1 MRHILISI
9 LTAAVLLA
17 GCSSPYFRRA
27 AGAVGEEAAYTVLRA
42 SLTSAGVRSADH
54 LVDAVRLV
62 AKNQDYGGA
71 LAAFAVALEEHNVR
85 GAEELTSAQAI
96 ILMRQAAP
104 AVRRAS
110 PKVAEALTNFCNYAA
125 SNN

>member
-1 MRHILISI
+1 MRPVFTSI
-9 LTAAVLLA
+9 MAAALFLA
-17 GCSSPYFRRA
+17 GCSSPYFRRT
-27 AGAVGEEAAYTVLRA
+27 AGAIGEEAAYTVLRA

-62 AKNQDYGGA
+62 AKNKDYGGA

-96 ILMRQAAP
+96 ILMRRAAP

-125 SNN
+125 GNN